1 MNEQHKIDEILRNS
15 LEGYK
20 PDLNARQRSR
30 FLEEAA
36 KIETPTTGNNNRRNK
51 LIAGGL
57 LLIAFT
63 TGLLFIFNPDVDSP
77 VERVAKSLAPEII
90 TSAVNEIK
98 VLNEEKVGQNI
109 PVKEIGNGSEK
120 IEISAKTRNNFEV
133 AETIISTDNSDK
145 QTETVEKQ
153 IPPTGVTTFENT
165 ITNTDATNNTEVVVI
180 AALPEEVQ
188 LISEVPV
195 NKETEQTEKDVPA
208 RKPSQNRNQ
217 SALVN
222 VYYRPEMIYNIIG
235 NEKLMQSF
243 GAEFQYKLFDN
254 KYIIGTGLGLSIS
267 NGYYEYAIDYN
278 EYLGTFDKL
287 DSISFDFDAQRFE
300 MTQTV
305 HTSEEVV
312 FDTATQTEY
321 ARIYRQFVYLQIP
334 FMIGYD
340 FIRKE
345 NFSLGVRFSPI
356 LSILLTNKPI
366 YFHYDAGFNQIIQI
380 NRITPERVH
389 TNWQLTTGFNFTRYT
404 KSRLFFEIEPRF
416 TYYFN
421 SVYQKSDHT
430 NPPYGFGIRLGI
442 GIR

>member
-1 MNEQHKIDEILRNS
+1 MNEQHKIDEILRRS

-20 PDLNARQRSR
+20 PDLNANQRSR

-36 KIETPTTGNNNRRNK
+36 LIQTPTTGNNNRRNK

-63 TGLLFIFNPDVDSP
+63 TGLLFFFNQEADSP
-77 VERVAKSLAPEII
+77 VEHGAKALVPESIISGVKEMNTLNTEEVGHNYPANGIEGQIEKVEITRKNVRNNEEIGGIISPVTQDKPTETAKILIPVTCETVLKVEDANLDVTDNTSAAVII
-90 TSAVNEIK
+90 TE
-98 VLNEEKVGQNI
+98 
-109 PVKEIGNGSEK
+109 P
-120 IEISAKTRNNFEV
+120 
-133 AETIISTDNSDK
+133 
-145 QTETVEKQ
+145 
-153 IPPTGVTTFENT
+153 
-165 ITNTDATNNTEVVVI
+165 EVV
-180 AALPEEVQ
+180 P
-188 LISEVPV
+188 LITEVPV
-195 NKETEQTEKDVPA
+195 NKEEDQTEKDVPA
-208 RKPSQNRNQ
+208 RKPSQNRTR
-217 SALVN
+217 SAMVN
-222 VYYRPEMIYNIIG
+222 VYYRPEMIFNIIE

-243 GAEFQYKLFDN
+243 GAEIQYKLFDN

-366 YFHYDAGFNQIIQI
+366 DFHYDAGSNQIIQI

-389 TNWQLTTGFNFTRYT
+389 TNWQLSTGFNFTRET
-404 KSRLFFEIEPRF
+404 KGHLFFEIEPRF

-430 NPPYGFGIRLGI
+430 NPPYGFGLRLGI

>member
-1 MNEQHKIDEILRNS
+1 MNEQHKIDEILRKS
-15 LEGYK
+15 LEGYQ
-20 PDLNARQRSR
+20 PNLNARQRSR

-63 TGLLFIFNPDVDSP
+63 SGLLFFFNPETDIQ
-77 VERVAKSLAPEII
+77 VESGAKSLTPEII
-90 TSAVNEIK
+90 TSAVNEII
-98 VLNEEKVGQNI
+98 VLKEEKVGQNI
-109 PVKEIGNGSEK
+109 LINEIGNGSEK
-120 IEISAKTRNNFEV
+120 IEISARTPINHEEAGTINNID
-133 AETIISTDNSDK
+133 TSDK
-145 QTETVEKQ
+145 QAETVEEQ
-153 IPPTGVTTFENT
+153 IPLTSETVFEDD
-165 ITNTDATNNTEVVVI
+165 ITNTDVTDKTTDVVI
-180 AALPEEVQ
+180 VAAPENVQ
-188 LISEVPV
+188 IISEVPV
-195 NKETEQTEKDVPA
+195 NKETEQTEKDVPE
-208 RKPSQNRNQ
+208 RKPSQNRNR
-217 SALVN
+217 SAMVN

-254 KYIIGTGLGLSIS
+254 KYIIGTGVGLSIS
-267 NGYYEYAIDYN
+267 HGYYEYAIDYN
-278 EYLGTFDKL
+278 EFLGTYKKL

-321 ARIYRQFVYLQIP
+321 ARVYRQFVYLQIP
-334 FMIGYD
+334 FLMGYD

-345 NFSLGVRFSPI
+345 NYSLGVRFSPI

-366 YFHYDAGFNQIIQI
+366 DFHYDAGLNQIIQI

-389 TNWQLTTGFNFTRYT
+389 TNWQLTAGFNFTRYT

-430 NPPYGFGIRLGI
+430 NPPYGFGLRLGI